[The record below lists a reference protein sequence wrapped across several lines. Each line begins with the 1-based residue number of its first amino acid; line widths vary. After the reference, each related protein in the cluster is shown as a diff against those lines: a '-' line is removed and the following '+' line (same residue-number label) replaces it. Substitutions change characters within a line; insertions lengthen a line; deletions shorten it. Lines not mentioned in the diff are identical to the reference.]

1 MIDQVHKRQT
11 AAPTLKAP
19 MIDQVQNFFRQ
30 FRTHP
35 ASVGESYTEHLM
47 FATRFALT
55 LFMLGGAALVHALI
69 PPLFEKTASNAIRQ
83 MARTF
88 ENRS

>member
-1 MIDQVHKRQT
+1 
-11 AAPTLKAP
+11 
-19 MIDQVQNFFRQ
+19 MIDQVQKRQMAAPTQKTPMIDELQNFIRQ

-55 LFMLGGAALVHALI
+55 LFMLGGAAFVHALI

-83 MARTF
+83 MAMKF
-88 ENRS
+88 EKRG